1 MRGALRNSQNPLI
14 TSQNKKSPALA
25 ELRRDQDRV
34 ILTMD
39 KGVAIVIMDKE
50 DYQHKAKA
58 LLEDQGTYKALKTDP
73 TGRLKSK
80 MINLLKKIKIEG
92 V

>member
-1 MRGALRNSQNPLI
+1 MWSNLHLWSF
-14 TSQNKKSPALA
+14 
-25 ELRRDQDRV
+25 V
-34 ILTMD
+34 
-39 KGVAIVIMDKE
+39 DKE

-80 MINLLKKIKIEG
+80 MINLFKKVKIEG
-92 V
+92 GYR